1 VFALKVLLVYSLRHS
16 LITSRRPPLEVEL
29 QVVLAQV
36 AAVQLVVRQVLSV
49 AGLVVSAKAR
59 HRSLRPI
66 RQLLQLVAVRRVLL
80 PVTLLSVMLAQVDVI
95 CAPYFSIQ

>member
-1 VFALKVLLVYSLRHS
+1 VAQ
-16 LITSRRPPLEVEL
+16 E
-29 QVVLAQV
+29 QVVPALV

-66 RQLLQLVAVRRVLL
+66 RQLLQLVA
-80 PVTLLSVMLAQVDVI
+80 
-95 CAPYFSIQ
+95 AP

>member
-16 LITSRRPPLEVEL
+16 LITSRRPQLAVAQE
-29 QVVLAQV
+29 QVVPALV
-36 AAVQLVVRQVLSV
+36 AAAQLVVRQVLSV

-66 RQLLQLVAVRRVLL
+66 RQLLQLVA
-80 PVTLLSVMLAQVDVI
+80 
-95 CAPYFSIQ
+95 AP